1 MRITASNETILVVIR
16 FRIRGSLRFLSHAET
31 LKVFQRACARAGIKI
46 RHTQG
51 YNPRPRLSLP
61 LPRSVG
67 VESDDDLLCIKA
79 ETSAQ
84 RSDMERFKTRLSARL
99 PDGCE
104 LLTITVAEAKTSFQ
118 PCAATY
124 VFGMQPQCVDERLR
138 SRIKRLLG
146 TDSLSIERR
155 IDARGNIRNVDVRP
169 FLKSIEFDDKNIVV
183 ECKISSAGSIRV
195 EEILRLLELD
205 VEHLAGP
212 IRRTNV
218 QWQSN

>member
-1 MRITASNETILVVIR
+1 
-16 FRIRGSLRFLSHAET
+16 
-31 LKVFQRACARAGIKI
+31 
-46 RHTQG
+46 
-51 YNPRPRLSLP
+51 
-61 LPRSVG
+61 
-67 VESDDDLLCIKA
+67 
-79 ETSAQ
+79 
-84 RSDMERFKTRLSARL
+84 
-99 PDGCE
+99 
-104 LLTITVAEAKTSFQ
+104 
-118 PCAATY
+118 
-124 VFGMQPQCVDERLR
+124 MQPQCVDERLR